1 MNNMQTPP
9 GIGPRPALPARRPAP
24 RTSGMTPDRIF
35 FGALVLALCLAVFIV
50 MIGAG

>member
-1 MNNMQTPP
+1 
-9 GIGPRPALPARRPAP
+9 
-24 RTSGMTPDRIF
+24 MTPDRIF